1 MKKFFFLL
9 LGVIFIS
16 LLFNS
21 FKIGDSK
28 IGYRLEYLLEST
40 QQNYFVVYIYFSDKG
55 TDALLKLQNPSSLV
69 TQRSLDR
76 RSKVLHA
83 NQLVEF
89 ADIPLNE
96 NYVNEISQNVEKV
109 RQQIKWFN
117 ALSVEATR
125 EEISDI
131 EKLDFVKKIELVES
145 YIRKEK
151 DIEKRPVKIIQIN
164 PPKNNILTDSL
175 NYGPGLTQIS
185 QINVNLVHD
194 QGIFGQG
201 V

>member
-76 RSKVLHA
+76 RSKVLPA

-89 ADIPLNE
+89 SDIPLN
-96 NYVNEISQNVEKV
+96 
-109 RQQIKWFN
+109 
-117 ALSVEATR
+117 
-125 EEISDI
+125 
-131 EKLDFVKKIELVES
+131 
-145 YIRKEK
+145 
-151 DIEKRPVKIIQIN
+151 
-164 PPKNNILTDSL
+164 
-175 NYGPGLTQIS
+175 
-185 QINVNLVHD
+185 
-194 QGIFGQG
+194 
-201 V
+201 